1 MLTGLHV
8 QVEYWM
14 EQLCGLPKLQLPT
27 DFPRKAGHGCSR
39 GGWLDIDVPEDVVR
53 GVESFAAKS
62 GATMY
67 MVLLSSLQ
75 LLLAARSGQDDMV
88 VSHQCLAPLDEH
100 ACFTA
105 V

>member
-1 MLTGLHV
+1 MLSC

-14 EQLCGLPKLQLPT
+14 EQLCSLPKLQLPT
-27 DFPRKAGHGCSR
+27 DFARKAGHGCSR

-75 LLLAARSGQDDMV
+75 LLLAARSGQDDVV
-88 VSHQCLAPLDEH
+88 VSHQCLA
-100 ACFTA
+100 T
-105 V
+105 